1 MLTIDDLHDYQRLC
15 VAKLVDNPFFLL
27 LLSCGLGKTVIVL
40 TALNIL
46 MYENF
51 EISKAIVFCPI
62 RVAAVWKNEAESEW
76 AHLKGL
82 RISVAIGTAKERMAA
97 LKKDAD
103 IYILNYENIPWLV
116 EKSGLSF
123 DYDVC
128 VLDEIS
134 RMKNWNA
141 KRVRSFMKVRPFLK
155 RVIGLTATPTS
166 NGLMDLFSIVR
177 CIDMGERLG
186 RRIGFYRLDFFK
198 PDKMNGPI
206 VYSYKPLPGA
216 EEEIYRRIGD
226 IAISMKSTEVL
237 ENMPELICTEY
248 KVKLSDDER
257 KLYDEMKKDLM
268 LSLPEKEVTSAN
280 AAVLVNKLSQISSGA
295 IYSDSGEVI
304 EIHNRKLDAL
314 EDIIEGMNG
323 QPLLVVYW
331 FRHDY
336 ERIAKRLDELGVTY
350 ERLNSDESIER
361 WNRKELTVGLAQPQ
375 SVGMGVNLQH
385 GSDTECWFTPCW
397 SYDLY
402 TQMVD
407 RVFRQGQKAGT
418 VVIQHIITEDSID
431 ERIMKALSQ
440 KAVTQ
445 DALIEAVK
453 ASL

>member
-15 VAKLVDNPFFLL
+15 VEKLIVNPLFAL
-27 LLSCGLGKTVIVL
+27 LLSCGLGKTIIVL
-40 TALNIL
+40 TALNAL
-46 MYENF
+46 MFEKF
-51 EISKAIVFCPI
+51 EISKVIVFCPI
-62 RVAAVWKNEAESEW
+62 RVAAVWKKESESW
-76 AHLKGL
+76 SHLKGL
-82 RISVAIGTAKERMAA
+82 RVSVAIGTAKERTEA
-97 LKKDAD
+97 LKRDAD

-116 EKSGLSF
+116 EKSGLPF
-123 DYDVC
+123 GYDVC

-166 NGLMDLFSIVR
+166 NGLMDLFSILR

-186 RRIGFYRLDFFK
+186 RRIGSYRLDFFK
-198 PDKMNGPI
+198 PDKMNGAI

-216 EEEIYRRIGD
+216 EEEIYRRISD
-226 IAISMKSTEVL
+226 ITISMKSTEML
-237 ENMPELICTEY
+237 KMPELISTEY
-248 KVKLSDDER
+248 KARLSDDER
-257 KLYDEMKKDLM
+257 QLYDEMKKNLV
-268 LSLPEKEVTSAN
+268 LSLSDKEVTSAN
-280 AAVLVNKLSQISSGA
+280 AAVLVNKLSQISNGA

-304 EIHNRKLDAL
+304 EIHSRKLDAL

-331 FRHDY
+331 FKHDY
-336 ERIAKRLDELGVTY
+336 TRIAKRLDELGVAY

-361 WNRKELTVGLAQPQ
+361 WNRKELAVGLAQPQ
-375 SVGMGVNLQH
+375 SVGHGVNLQA
-385 GSDTECWFTPCW
+385 GSNSMCWFGLCW

-407 RVFRQGQKAGT
+407 RLFRQGQKAGC
-418 VVIQHIITEDSID
+418 VIVQHIITEDSID

-440 KAVTQ
+440 KAITQ

-453 ASL
+453 ATL

>member
-15 VAKLVDNPFFLL
+15 VARLVENPLFLL

-46 MYENF
+46 MYERF
-51 EISKAIVFCPI
+51 EISRVIVFCPI
-62 RVAAVWKNEAESEW
+62 RVAAVWKSEAESW
-76 AHLKGL
+76 SHLGGL
-82 RISVAIGTAKERMAA
+82 RVSVAIGTARERTEA

-103 IYILNYENIPWLV
+103 IYVLNYENTPWLV
-116 EKSGLSF
+116 EKSGLPF

-177 CIDMGERLG
+177 CVDMGVRLG
-186 RRIGFYRLDFFK
+186 RRIGSYRLDFFK

-216 EEEIYRRIGD
+216 EEEIYRRISD
-226 IAISMKSTEVL
+226 IAISMKSTEML
-237 ENMPELICTEY
+237 KMPELISTEY
-248 KVKLSDDER
+248 KVQLSDDER
-257 KLYDEMKKDLM
+257 GVYDEMKKDLM
-268 LSLPEKEVTSAN
+268 ISIPDKEVTSAN
-280 AAVLVNKLSQISSGA
+280 AAVLVNKLAQISNGA

-304 EIHNRKLDAL
+304 EIHSKKLDAL

-323 QPLLVVYW
+323 QPLLVAYW
-331 FRHDY
+331 FKHDLT
-336 ERIAKRLDELGVTY
+336 RIAKRLDELGVTY
-350 ERLNSDESIER
+350 ERLNSDQSIER
-361 WNRKELTVGLAQPQ
+361 WNRQELTVGLAQPQ
-375 SVGMGVNLQH
+375 SVGHGVNLQK
-385 GSDTECWFTPCW
+385 GGNTICWFGPCW

-402 TQMVD
+402 TQMTD
-407 RVFRQGQKAGT
+407 RIFRQGQEAGT
-418 VVIQHIITEDSID
+418 VIVQHIITEDSID

-440 KAVTQ
+440 KEMTQ